1 LLLGATFRATNSS
14 DLYYDSLVEKALLRV
29 ARWTKETPGIDQF
42 FRPIDALLDAF
53 FTSNAR
59 IPSAGRDDA
68 ERDPRGIPLLRPR
81 KYPLPIVQSG
91 GGKYPKHMTDPVR
104 SRSGTV
110 YIMADKP
117 GIGVKKKRKE
127 LRLRAVNRAWYG
139 DPVFPGVET
148 VAADD
153 GSWIRVG
160 FDVTQVMR

>member
-1 LLLGATFRATNSS
+1 MGATFRATNSS

-53 FTSNAR
+53 FTNNAR
-59 IPSAGRDDA
+59 IPPA
-68 ERDPRGIPLLRPR
+68 ERDGDESDARGMPLMRPR
-81 KYPLPIVQSG
+81 KYPLPVVQS
-91 GGKYPKHMTDPVR
+91 GKYPKHMTDPVR

-139 DPVFPGVET
+139 DPVFPWVET

-160 FDVTQVMR
+160 FDVTQEMR